1 MICILRI
8 FLCAALSP
16 IFWVP
21 YCKLQCSYRV
31 CLLNTVSSG
40 LHLQLYLHIA
50 GFLVQEESI
59 DRQENTGTSK
69 QSIPGQT
76 INIYTKSWSNP
87 NFIPDKG
94 QTSINSID
102 NEAIYKVLQPY
113 IPQITQ
119 IVKDNRN
126 QDEFNKLYPN
136 QPTNK
141 EPMLQWIFF
150 RKYAPTAQRNS
161 LKHHVDTNI
170 NTVNIE
176 LSNDYVGGG
185 LFIIKQFSSNNSIAN
200 EYYEEKSGYEWI
212 NTIKR
217 VNTSD
222 IIFPELHAGD
232 AIFYDYSVRHGV
244 APIESGIRYSMA
256 FFYDWVKESL
266 DVDIRSYLSDIELD
280 FVLVY
285 EAELG
290 REKFSMLFEKITT
303 EIITYEACEGDI
315 IHVYK
320 SGTNELV
327 TKIEIKRD
335 QHYYKISDET
345 ESDPNEFGIKL
356 HNQLDI
362 DLDIVLSY
370 DAAQQRKVWKDLYL
384 DVTPDEEII
393 YHAYDGDI
401 LQVFIAKTDEEVAK
415 LVINRDQYLYPIQQG
430 QMKDTAGDSEE
441 L

>member
-1 MICILRI
+1 M
-8 FLCAALSP
+8 CAFYHRYCALYISQYQP
-16 IFWVP
+16 LLF
-21 YCKLQCSYRV
+21 YLQQQYAH
-31 CLLNTVSSG
+31 
-40 LHLQLYLHIA
+40 HLA

-59 DRQENTGTSK
+59 DRQEHTDTSK
-69 QSIPGQT
+69 KSIPGQT

-94 QTSINSID
+94 ATSINSID
-102 NEAIYKVLQPY
+102 NESIYKVLQPY

-126 QDEFNKLYPN
+126 LDEFNKLYPN
-136 QPTNK
+136 QPNK

-150 RKYAPTAQRNS
+150 RKYSPTAQRNS

-185 LFIIKQFSSNNSIAN
+185 LFIIKQFSSNNSIA
-200 EYYEEKSGYEWI
+200 EDYYEEKSGYEWI

-222 IIFPELHAGD
+222 IVFPELHAGD
-232 AIFYDYSVRHGV
+232 AIFYDYTVRHGV
-244 APIESGIRYSMA
+244 APIESGIRYSVA

-266 DVDIRSYLSDIELD
+266 DVDIRSYLHDIELD

-285 EAELG
+285 DAELDMDD
-290 REKFSMLFEKITT
+290 KFSMLFEKITT

-320 SGTNELV
+320 SGTEELV
-327 TKIEIKRD
+327 SKIEIKRD
-335 QHYYKISDET
+335 QHYYKISDELD
-345 ESDPNEFGIKL
+345 SDPNEFGIKL

-370 DAAQQRKVWKDLYL
+370 DAAQQRTVQRDLYL
-384 DVTPDEEII
+384 DVTPQEEII
-393 YHAYDGDI
+393 YHAYNGDV
-401 LQVFIAKTDEEVAK
+401 LQVFIAETDEEVAK
-415 LVINRDQYLYPIQQG
+415 LVINRDQYLYPIQQR
-430 QMKDTAGDSEE
+430 QMEDTAVDSEE

>member
-1 MICILRI
+1 MN
-8 FLCAALSP
+8 FAVLCFYITDFGAM
-16 IFWVP
+16 
-21 YCKLQCSYRV
+21 LQCNV
-31 CLLNTVSSG
+31 THPLLVSATTN
-40 LHLQLYLHIA
+40 HIA

-59 DRQENTGTSK
+59 DRQEHDDTSK
-69 QSIPGQT
+69 KSIPGQT

-94 QTSINSID
+94 QPSINSID
-102 NEAIYKVLQPY
+102 NEAIYNVLQPY

-126 QDEFNKLYPN
+126 QDEFIKLYPN
-136 QPTNK
+136 ESNK

-150 RKYAPTAQRNS
+150 RKYAPSAQRNS

-176 LSNDYVGGG
+176 LSNAYKGGG
-185 LFIIKQFSSNNSIAN
+185 LFIIKQFSSNNSIAD

-222 IIFPELHAGD
+222 IVFPELHAGD

-244 APIESGIRYSMA
+244 APIETGIRYSMA

-266 DVDIRSYLSDIELD
+266 DVDIRSYLNDIELD

-320 SGTNELV
+320 SGTNELIS
-327 TKIEIKRD
+327 KIEIKRD
-335 QHYYKISDET
+335 QHYYKISDES
-345 ESDPNEFGIKL
+345 EDPNEFGIKL

-393 YHAYDGDI
+393 YHAYNGDI
-401 LQVFIAKTDEEVAK
+401 LHVYIAEKDEEVAK

-430 QMKDTAGDSEE
+430 QMKDTTGSSEE

>member
-1 MICILRI
+1 
-8 FLCAALSP
+8 
-16 IFWVP
+16 
-21 YCKLQCSYRV
+21 LQQQYAH
-31 CLLNTVSSG
+31 
-40 LHLQLYLHIA
+40 HLA

-59 DRQENTGTSK
+59 DRQEHTDTSK
-69 QSIPGQT
+69 KSIPGQT

-94 QTSINSID
+94 ATSINSID
-102 NEAIYKVLQPY
+102 NESIYKVLQPY

-126 QDEFNKLYPN
+126 LDEFNKLYPN
-136 QPTNK
+136 QPNK

-150 RKYAPTAQRNS
+150 RKYSPTAQRNS

-185 LFIIKQFSSNNSIAN
+185 LFIIKQFSSNNSIA
-200 EYYEEKSGYEWI
+200 EDYYEEKSGYEWI

-222 IIFPELHAGD
+222 IVFPELHAGD
-232 AIFYDYSVRHGV
+232 AIFYDYTVRHGV
-244 APIESGIRYSMA
+244 APIESGIRYSVA

-266 DVDIRSYLSDIELD
+266 DVDIRSYLHDIELD

-285 EAELG
+285 DAELDMDD
-290 REKFSMLFEKITT
+290 KFSMLFEKITT

-320 SGTNELV
+320 SGTEELV
-327 TKIEIKRD
+327 SKIEIKRD
-335 QHYYKISDET
+335 QHYYKISDELD
-345 ESDPNEFGIKL
+345 SDPNEFGIKL

-370 DAAQQRKVWKDLYL
+370 DAAQQRTVQRDLYL
-384 DVTPDEEII
+384 DVTPQEEII
-393 YHAYDGDI
+393 YHAYNGDV
-401 LQVFIAKTDEEVAK
+401 LQVFIAETDEEVAK
-415 LVINRDQYLYPIQQG
+415 LVINRDQYLYPIQQR
-430 QMKDTAGDSEE
+430 QMEDTAVDSEE